1 MSEKEKLEEIERL
14 YAVEERQSVILKK
27 PTGRGLYEPVE
38 TTEEGALLIDLDHP
52 RQREIWDIDN
62 E

>member
-27 PTGRGLYEPVE
+27 LTGQGLYEPVE
-38 TTEEGALLIDLDHP
+38 TTEEGGASYRFRP
-52 RQREIWDIDN
+52 SPTA
-62 E
+62 